1 MEYLTKVQRPQDELF
16 CGMYYAYY
24 DPQIK
29 ETSEMSPPPPALT
42 FMPEVTIQCDSSI
55 REKVFQG
62 WVGVCNVHSYTTP
75 PPPPPL
81 RIQPLSGRISA
92 VTQLHSEAYVQ
103 STLPTPSTQSTST
116 SEEWPQDTS
125 TAEGGEGSKREDSGQ
140 TEGGENVASTAG
152 HTVVPGGVFA
162 GVGEFSSTLNPQAGS
177 AGAQMKDLK
186 MKYAKDAMLR

>member
-1 MEYLTKVQRPQDELF
+1 M
-16 CGMYYAYY
+16 
-24 DPQIK
+24 
-29 ETSEMSPPPPALT
+29 
-42 FMPEVTIQCDSSI
+42 TIPI
-55 REKVFQG
+55 MKFTR
-62 WVGVCNVHSYTTP
+62 
-75 PPPPPL
+75 PPL

-116 SEEWPQDTS
+116 NTTSEEWPQDTS
-125 TAEGGEGSKREDSGQ
+125 TAEGGEESKREDSGQ

-152 HTVVPGGVFA
+152 QTVVPGGMFA
-162 GVGEFSSTLNPQAGS
+162 GVGEFSSTLNPQVGS